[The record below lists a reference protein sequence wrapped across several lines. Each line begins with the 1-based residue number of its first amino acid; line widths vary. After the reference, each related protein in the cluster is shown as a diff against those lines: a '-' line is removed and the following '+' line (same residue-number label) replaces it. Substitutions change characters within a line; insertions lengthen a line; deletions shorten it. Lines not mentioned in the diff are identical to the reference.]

1 MSTTTSKGYRKPTT
15 GDRGT
20 WFTDLEHNIDRV
32 NAHKHDNI
40 DSERVASKD
49 LSTTTQDILAA
60 AWGSDLG
67 FSTYRAT
74 VTFPTG
80 VTFENHSITFI
91 DTDNGHQVFPTV
103 TKASSTTMTV
113 DVNDNTLN
121 LKVIYG

>member
-1 MSTTTSKGYRKPTT
+1 MSTTLSKGYRKPSA

-40 DSERVASKD
+40 DSERVESKD
-49 LSTTTQDILAA
+49 LATTTQAIASS

-74 VTFPTG
+74 VTFPVG
-80 VTFENHSITFI
+80 VTYENHAIKFI
-91 DTDNGHQVFPTV
+91 DSSNGDQIYPTV
-103 TKASSTTMTV
+103 TKASSTTMHV
-113 DVNDNTLN
+113 DVNDNTLD
-121 LKVIYG
+121 LLVIYG